1 VVEMKDWEKE
11 RKEFFEK
18 WRAELLE
25 WLEGQENELYEFEDV
40 VKAIQELKEDIQNM
54 DVEDLAKAWTRIRI
68 RAREYVSD
76 FILLNCEKDRVFSED
91 VLKEAV
97 NTAFSFLQI
106 MALKTDVNLNL
117 GRELYFLDGDY
128 ERLNMVLSEILE
140 EEI

>member
-1 VVEMKDWEKE
+1 MKDWEKE
-11 RKEFFEK
+11 RKGFFEK

-76 FILLNCEKDRVFSED
+76 FILLNCEEDRVFSED

-117 GRELYFLDGDY
+117 GREFYFLDDDY

-140 EEI
+140 EEV